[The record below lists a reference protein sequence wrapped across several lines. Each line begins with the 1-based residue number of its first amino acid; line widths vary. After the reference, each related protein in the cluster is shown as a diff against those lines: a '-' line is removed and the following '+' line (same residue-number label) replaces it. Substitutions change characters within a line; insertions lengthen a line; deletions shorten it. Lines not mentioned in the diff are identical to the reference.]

1 MKSLVLDSNAI
12 IALFDGDEEAREI
25 IASAEKVRVPAI
37 VLGEVKLGIN
47 GTKRG
52 RATQKALEK
61 FLDQPFVEVL
71 NVGPE
76 TAECF
81 VSIMKY
87 LMEHGTPI
95 PTNDV
100 WIAAGTLETGSVL
113 LTRDAHFASIPMIR
127 TESGKNRAY

>member
-25 IASAEKVRVPAI
+25 IASAEKIRVPAI

-71 NVGPE
+71 DVGAE
-76 TAECF
+76 TASCF
-81 VSIMKY
+81 VTIMKY
-87 LMEHGTPI
+87 LLAHGTPI

-100 WIAAGTLETGSVL
+100 WIAAGALETGSVI
-113 LTRDAHFASIPMIR
+113 LTRDGHFDSIPMVR
-127 TESGKNRAY
+127 TVS